1 MMKDFGTF
9 RTEEFMSESDF
20 VGATDKRN
28 NEGYHDPVPYLVMK
42 NDAEWLRFRRFIDV
56 IFKVA
61 RLCGFYITG
70 KLWSRTTLQARN
82 LSGFSSRDDEKLKKN
97 ESEKWVSMTEKLIF
111 LCDFPGHFCLGKVG
125 FGQVAFGQCK

>member
-9 RTEEFMSESDF
+9 RTEGFMSESDF

-28 NEGYHDPVPYLVMK
+28 HEGYHDPVPYLVMK
-42 NDAEWLRFRRFIDV
+42 NDAEYLRFRRFIDV

-70 KLWSRTTLQARN
+70 KIVVSDNFT
-82 LSGFSSRDDEKLKKN
+82 GKKF
-97 ESEKWVSMTEKLIF
+97 EWVFK
-111 LCDFPGHFCLGKVG
+111 PRR
-125 FGQVAFGQCK
+125 